1 MSELIAKRSALP
13 TQERTVA
20 PVTQRVAAPTTPNGV
35 RPRATVLRR
44 RRRGPGQSGWWALVF
59 LGPTAVG
66 LLTFYLWPTV
76 RTFMLSFT
84 KSGPFGGSEFIGF
97 GNYVALFQDPEL
109 VGALRNTALYT
120 VIALLGIPIAV
131 AIAAL
136 LNTEG
141 LRGRGIYRTLYF
153 IPVVTMPA
161 AIALVW
167 RMIYNGDY
175 GVLNETLRLV
185 GIPGNNW
192 LTDPNTAL
200 VAIAVVGIWAGLGTN
215 IVIFLAGLQ
224 GIPDTIVEAADLD
237 GAGPVRKFFSITIP
251 LLSPSIFFVSVIS
264 VISALQVFD
273 LIYMM
278 LGRNN
283 PAMPNTRTIVYLF
296 YQAGFLDNERGYAA
310 AVAFLLLLIILVLT
324 VVQFRMQKKWVHYE

>member
-1 MSELIAKRSALP
+1 MTVLAPRAVAP
-13 TQERTVA
+13 AAERTPEA
-20 PVTQRVAAPTTPNGV
+20 SPSGV
-35 RPRATVLRR
+35 RR
-44 RRRGPGQSGWWALVF
+44 RRRTPGASPWWALVF
-59 LGPTAVG
+59 LGPTALG
-66 LLTFYLWPTV
+66 LAVFYLWPTV
-76 RTFMLSFT
+76 RTLIISFT
-84 KSGPFGGSEFIGF
+84 KSGPFGGAEWIGF
-97 GNYVALFQDPEL
+97 ENYVRLFQDPEL
-109 VGALRNTALYT
+109 LGALRNTAVYT
-120 VIALLGIPIAV
+120 VIALIGIPLAV
-131 AIAAL
+131 GIAAL
-136 LNTEG
+136 LNTTG
-141 LRGRGIYRTLYF
+141 LKGRSAYRTLYF

-175 GVLNETLRLV
+175 GVLNAALGAV
-185 GIPGNNW
+185 GIEGRSW

-224 GIPDTIVEAADLD
+224 GIPDTIMEAADLD

-264 VISALQVFD
+264 VIGALQVFD

-278 LGRNN
+278 LGRSN
-283 PAMPNTRTIVYLF
+283 PAMPNTRTVVYLF
-296 YQAGFLDNERGYAA
+296 YEAGFLDNDRGYAA

-324 VVQFRMQKKWVHYE
+324 IVQFRLQKKWVHYE

>member
-1 MSELIAKRSALP
+1 M
-13 TQERTVA
+13 TVVA
-20 PVTQRVAAPTTPNGV
+20 PREAAQAARMPEAQSPGI
-35 RPRATVLRR
+35 RR
-44 RRRGPGQSGWWALVF
+44 RRRTPGASPWWALVF
-59 LGPTAVG
+59 LGPTALGIAV
-66 LLTFYLWPTV
+66 FYLWPTV
-76 RTFMLSFT
+76 RTLIISFT
-84 KSGPFGGSEFIGF
+84 KSGPFGGSEWVGVE
-97 GNYVALFQDPEL
+97 NYARLFQDPEL
-109 VGALRNTALYT
+109 IGALRNTAIYT
-120 VIALLGIPIAV
+120 VIALIGIPLAV

-136 LNTEG
+136 LNTTG
-141 LRGRGIYRTLYF
+141 LKGRSAYRTLYF

-175 GVLNETLRLV
+175 GVLNAALGAV
-185 GIPGNNW
+185 GVDGRSW
-192 LTDPNTAL
+192 LTDPSTAL

-224 GIPDTIVEAADLD
+224 GIPDTIMEAADLD

-264 VISALQVFD
+264 VIGALQVFD
-273 LIYMM
+273 LVYMM

-283 PAMPNTRTIVYLF
+283 PAMPNTRTVVYLF
-296 YQAGFLDNERGYAA
+296 YQAGFLDNDRGYAA

-324 VVQFRMQKKWVHYE
+324 VVQFRLQKKWVHYE

>member
-1 MSELIAKRSALP
+1 M
-13 TQERTVA
+13 
-20 PVTQRVAAPTTPNGV
+20 
-35 RPRATVLRR
+35 
-44 RRRGPGQSGWWALVF
+44 
-59 LGPTAVG
+59 
-66 LLTFYLWPTV
+66 FYLWPTV
-76 RTFMLSFT
+76 RTLIISFT
-84 KSGPFGGSEFIGF
+84 KSGPFGGSEWIGF
-97 GNYVALFQDPEL
+97 ENYVRLAQDPEL
-109 VGALRNTALYT
+109 LGALRNTAVYT
-120 VIALLGIPIAV
+120 VIALIGIPLAV

-136 LNTEG
+136 LNTTG
-141 LRGRGIYRTLYF
+141 LKGRSAYRTLYF

-175 GVLNETLRLV
+175 GVLNSALGAV
-185 GIPGNNW
+185 GIEGRSW

-200 VAIAVVGIWAGLGTN
+200 IAIAVVGIWAGLGTN

-224 GIPDTIVEAADLD
+224 GIPDTIMEAADLD

-264 VISALQVFD
+264 VIGALQVFD

-278 LGRNN
+278 LGRSN
-283 PAMPNTRTIVYLF
+283 PAMPNTRTVVYLF
-296 YQAGFLDNERGYAA
+296 YEAGFLDNDRGYAA

-324 VVQFRMQKKWVHYE
+324 IVQFRLQKKWVHYE

>member
-1 MSELIAKRSALP
+1 
-13 TQERTVA
+13 
-20 PVTQRVAAPTTPNGV
+20 
-35 RPRATVLRR
+35 
-44 RRRGPGQSGWWALVF
+44 VF
-59 LGPTAVG
+59 LGPTALG
-66 LLTFYLWPTV
+66 LAVFYLWPTV
-76 RTFMLSFT
+76 RTLIISFT
-84 KSGPFGGSEFIGF
+84 KSGPFGGAEWIGF
-97 GNYVALFQDPEL
+97 ENYVPLFQDPEL
-109 VGALRNTALYT
+109 LGALRNTAVYT
-120 VIALLGIPIAV
+120 VIALIGIPLAV
-131 AIAAL
+131 GIAAL
-136 LNTEG
+136 LNTTG
-141 LRGRGIYRTLYF
+141 LKGRSAYRTLYF

-175 GVLNETLRLV
+175 GVLNVALGAV
-185 GIPGNNW
+185 GIEGRSW

-224 GIPDTIVEAADLD
+224 GIPDTIMEAADLD

-264 VISALQVFD
+264 VIGALQVFD

-278 LGRNN
+278 LGRSN
-283 PAMPNTRTIVYLF
+283 PAMPNTRTVVYLF
-296 YQAGFLDNERGYAA
+296 YEAGFLDNDRGYAA

-324 VVQFRMQKKWVHYE
+324 IVQFRLQKKWVHYE

>member
-1 MSELIAKRSALP
+1 P
-13 TQERTVA
+13 
-20 PVTQRVAAPTTPNGV
+20 
-35 RPRATVLRR
+35 RR
-44 RRRGPGQSGWWALVF
+44 RTPGASPWWALVF
-59 LGPTAVG
+59 LGPTALG
-66 LLTFYLWPTV
+66 LAVFYLWPTV
-76 RTFMLSFT
+76 RTLLISFT
-84 KSGPFGGSEFIGF
+84 KTGPFGGSEWVGWE
-97 GNYVALFQDPEL
+97 NYARLFQEPEL
-109 VGALRNTALYT
+109 LGALRNTAIYT
-120 VIALLGIPIAV
+120 VIALIGIPIAV

-136 LNTEG
+136 LNTAG
-141 LRGRGIYRTLYF
+141 LKGRSAYRTLYF

-175 GVLNETLRLV
+175 GVLNAALGAV
-185 GIPGNNW
+185 GIEGRSW

-224 GIPDTIVEAADLD
+224 GIPDTIMEAADLD

-264 VISALQVFD
+264 VIGALQVFD

-278 LGRNN
+278 LGRSN
-283 PAMPNTRTIVYLF
+283 PAMPNTRTVVYLF
-296 YQAGFLDNERGYAA
+296 YEAGFLDNDRGYAA

-324 VVQFRMQKKWVHYE
+324 VVQFRLQKKWVHYE

>member
-1 MSELIAKRSALP
+1 MTVLAPRA
-13 TQERTVA
+13 VA
-20 PVTQRVAAPTTPNGV
+20 PATGRAPEASPSG
-35 RPRATVLRR
+35 ARR
-44 RRRGPGQSGWWALVF
+44 RRRTPGASPWWALVF
-59 LGPTAVG
+59 LGPTALG
-66 LLTFYLWPTV
+66 LAVFYLWPTV
-76 RTFMLSFT
+76 RTLIISFT
-84 KSGPFGGSEFIGF
+84 KSGPFGGSEWIGF
-97 GNYVALFQDPEL
+97 ENYVRLFQDPEL
-109 VGALRNTALYT
+109 LGALRNTAVYT
-120 VIALLGIPIAV
+120 VIALIGIPLAV

-136 LNTEG
+136 LNTTG
-141 LRGRGIYRTLYF
+141 LKGRSAYRTLYF

-175 GVLNETLRLV
+175 GVLNAALGAV
-185 GIPGNNW
+185 GVEGRSW

-200 VAIAVVGIWAGLGTN
+200 IAIAVVGIWAGLGTN

-224 GIPDTIVEAADLD
+224 GIPDTIMEAADLD

-264 VISALQVFD
+264 VIGALQVFD

-278 LGRNN
+278 LGRSN
-283 PAMPNTRTIVYLF
+283 PAMPNTRTVVYLF
-296 YQAGFLDNERGYAA
+296 YEAGFLDNDRGYAA

-324 VVQFRMQKKWVHYE
+324 IVQFRLQKKWVHYE